1 MRKRITIVSLC
12 FVFLAVLAYLCFWAY
27 KYYCFELPDNQTN
40 KSLQER
46 AEAAK
51 EIAHRRGLS
60 KEYCILVDYSIPSGS
75 PRLFVWSFS
84 YNRIVFSCH
93 VMHGPG
99 KGSTAE
105 LPVFS
110 NVPGSKCSSLGKFIV
125 TKDHGN
131 KLKRS
136 YRISGLEFAN
146 RTAYTRGLMIHR
158 SRWVD
163 INCWRKYIPLHKP
176 SCQGCLTV
184 SSRGMNYLESLI
196 KNQKKQIL
204 LWSFYNMSQ

>member
-1 MRKRITIVSLC
+1 MRKRITIVCLC
-12 FVFLAVLAYLCFWAY
+12 FVFLAVLAFLGIWASR
-27 KYYCFELPDNQTN
+27 YYGFELPDDQTA
-40 KSLQER
+40 KTLQER
-46 AEAAK
+46 AQAAK
-51 EIAHRRGLS
+51 DIAHRRGLS
-60 KEYCILVDYSIPSGS
+60 EEYCILVDYSIPSGS

-84 YNRIVFSCH
+84 NNRIMFSCH

-105 LPVFS
+105 HPVFS
-110 NVPGSKCSSLGKFIV
+110 NAPGSKCSSLGKFII
-125 TKDHGN
+125 TKDHGH

-146 RTAYTRGLMIHR
+146 RTAYARGLMIHR
-158 SRWVD
+158 SVWVD
-163 INCWRKYIPLHKP
+163 INCWRKYIPLHEP

-196 KNQKKQIL
+196 KSQKKQIL
-204 LWSFYNMSQ
+204 LWSFCNISQ